1 MMNLDEH
8 KVYVESHKMDMI
20 PYTIVVKAIEEMQKA
35 YEKAAIGKIENTISE
50 TLETLQTSFEKI
62 NSTIATLP
70 TLDNILNPDNTD
82 D

>member
-1 MMNLDEH
+1 MMNLEEH
-8 KVYVESHKMDMI
+8 KIYVESHKMDMI

-35 YEKAAIGKIENTISE
+35 YEKAAIGKIESTISD

-70 TLDNILNPDNTD
+70 TPDNNLNPDNTD